1 MGSVGLIAVREIG
14 SAWRNRWFVLF
25 AGIFTIV
32 AVALAWLGTTG
43 VAGTGFAGYGRT
55 AASLVNL
62 VLLTVPLIGLVLGAA
77 AVAGEREN
85 GSLIFLLAQPLE
97 PWELVLGKFVGLSS
111 AVVSALALGFG
122 IAAALLRTRGGAG
135 PVTPF
140 LLFLALTALLAMA
153 AVSAGMLISTASR
166 RAALAAGVAVF
177 LWLLLVFVGDLGV
190 MATSLLLA
198 LTPSQLLAV
207 SLANPLTVFKV
218 ATLVLIRGG
227 LETLGPAG
235 LIASRT
241 FGSGLLPLLL
251 ACLAAWVV
259 VPLGA
264 AGALLQRRRGV
275 A

>member
-1 MGSVGLIAVREIG
+1 MGAALRAVR
-14 SAWRNRWFVLF
+14 A
-25 AGIFTIV
+25 
-32 AVALAWLGTTG
+32 
-43 VAGTGFAGYGRT
+43 
-55 AASLVNL
+55 
-62 VLLTVPLIGLVLGAA
+62 
-77 AVAGEREN
+77 
-85 GSLIFLLAQPLE
+85 
-97 PWELVLGKFVGLSS
+97 
-111 AVVSALALGFG
+111 
-122 IAAALLRTRGGAG
+122 RGGAG

-198 LTPSQLLAV
+198 LTPGQLLAV

-251 ACLAAWVV
+251 GCLAAWVV
-259 VPLGA
+259 VPLGTA
-264 AGALLQRRRGV
+264 AALLQRRRGV